1 MSERNDLAEV
11 LRKSRWDAQESPDYE
26 ACGFDSDLFAAD
38 AILAAGWRPPIHVH
52 EPEVLDVS
60 KNPSFRNSS
69 ITLCREC
76 REILEW
82 K

>member
-1 MSERNDLAEV
+1 MSTTEREHAALTLLIMGRTATAAAE
-11 LRKSRWDAQESPDYE
+11 
-26 ACGFDSDLFAAD
+26 

-60 KNPSFRNSS
+60 KNPSFGNSS
-69 ITLCREC
+69 ITLCRDC